1 MDSIEN
7 FLIQIEDI
15 LEGSKAV
22 PFSGKV
28 AVEKELIYDLIDEI
42 RIHMPDALK
51 EAQKINDNR
60 EKYIKDAE
68 KRSHSI
74 IEAAR
79 TEAGDIVKDAESKA
93 TRMISDNEIYKRA
106 TEEAEALLE
115 EANLDARNVRLN
127 AMDYA
132 DELLEKTEQA
142 VKVTA
147 DNLTRHMS
155 TTNHYFDQVLE
166 MLYTNRRELRG
177 DS

>member
-42 RIHMPDALK
+42 RMHMPDALK

-68 KRSHSI
+68 KRSHNIVESAKN
-74 IEAAR
+74 EAS
-79 TEAGDIVKDAESKA
+79 DILKDADSKA
-93 TRMISDNEIYKRA
+93 TRMLSDHEIYKRA

-115 EANLDARNVRLN
+115 EANADARNVRLN

-142 VKVTA
+142 VRVTS
-147 DNLTRHMS
+147 DNMARHMS
-155 TTNHYFDQVLE
+155 TTTNYFDQVLD
-166 MLYTNRRELRG
+166 MLYANRRELRG
-177 DS
+177 GE